1 MLMSPFA
8 LITKEREE
16 ALYMAAFKSEFE
28 VKRLK
33 CAGLDVHKKVIVAA
47 IIDTHPE
54 TLEASYKVKKFST
67 MNDDILAMKDWLL
80 ENNCKDVCMES
91 TGKYWIPVFNTLEP
105 HMDNTVLTHPKY
117 VRAIKGKKTD
127 KRDAK
132 WIANLFRFDIVKS
145 SFIPPS
151 DIRAMRELSRYRL
164 KLSHMATSEKNR
176 YQNSMAIS
184 RIRLDSV
191 LSDPFGKSASAI
203 MGYLLSTETIDDEK
217 VLSMV
222 DGRVKASREDILRSV
237 HGFKI
242 LAEQKFKME
251 HAQPHLDM
259 VNASIAQINSEIN
272 KLCAPYEKEVRNI
285 TTVPGFTS
293 LSASYLIAEIG
304 TDMSV
309 FESDKHFISWC
320 GACPASNN
328 SADRNKSTRIGK
340 GGKYLK
346 PLLIQ
351 CAYAAVKDKKNP
363 YYAVKYKRIAKR
375 RGKKKAIIA
384 IARMMLTSIYH
395 ILEDGTAW
403 LPCDYEEI
411 VHPKPPKKVVLNMQ
425 NVIQFLGEQG
435 ADQEILNLIQQQC
448 AAKTS

>member
-1 MLMSPFA
+1 
-8 LITKEREE
+8 
-16 ALYMAAFKSEFE
+16 MAAFKSEFE

-33 CAGLDVHKKVIVAA
+33 CAGLDVHKSMVVAA

-67 MNDDILAMKDWLL
+67 MNDDILALKDWLL
-80 ENNCKDVCMES
+80 ENGCKDVCMES
-91 TGKYWIPVFNTLEP
+91 TGKYWIPIFNTLEP
-105 HMDNTVLTHPKY
+105 HMDSTVLTHPKY

-145 SFIPPS
+145 SFIPPP

-176 YQNSMAIS
+176 YQNSMTIS

-191 LSDPFGKSASAI
+191 LSDPFGKSASSI
-203 MGYLLSTETIDDEK
+203 MGYLLSTESIDDEK
-217 VLSMV
+217 ILSLV
-222 DGRVKASREDILRSV
+222 DRRVKASREDILRSV
-237 HGFKI
+237 HGFRI

-251 HAQPHLDM
+251 HAQAHLDLI
-259 VNASIAQINSEIN
+259 NTSIMEIN
-272 KLCAPYEKEVRNI
+272 AEMAKLCAPYSQQITNI
-285 TTVPGFTS
+285 CTVPGFTG
-293 LSASYLIAEIG
+293 LSASYLIAEVG

-320 GACPASNN
+320 GLCPDSNRSASK
-328 SADRNKSTRIGK
+328 NKSVRIGK

-346 PLLIQ
+346 PLLVQ
-351 CAYAAVKDKKNP
+351 CAYAAIRSKQNP
-363 YYAVKYKRIAKR
+363 YYGIKYKRIAKR

-395 ILEDGTAW
+395 MLEDGTTW

-411 VHPKPPKKVVLNMQ
+411 VHPKPQKKVVLNMD
-425 NVIQFLGEQG
+425 NVLQFLGEQG
-435 ADQEILNLIQQQC
+435 ADQETIKLLQQQC
-448 AAKTS
+448 AAHIA

>member
-1 MLMSPFA
+1 
-8 LITKEREE
+8 
-16 ALYMAAFKSEFE
+16 MAAFKSGFE

-33 CAGLDVHKKVIVAA
+33 CAGLDVHKKIVVAA
-47 IIDTHPE
+47 IVDTHPE

-67 MNDDILAMKDWLL
+67 MNDDVLAMKDWLL
-80 ENNCKDVCMES
+80 ENGCKDVCMES
-91 TGKYWIPVFNTLEP
+91 TGKYWIPIFNILEP
-105 HMDNTVLTHPKY
+105 HMDNTMLTHPKY

-145 SFIPPS
+145 SFIPPP
-151 DIRAMRELSRYRL
+151 DIRAVRELSRYRL

-176 YQNSMAIS
+176 YQNAMTIS

-203 MGYLLSTETIDDEK
+203 MSYLLSSESIDDEEI
-217 VLSMV
+217 LSRV
-222 DGRVKASREDILRSV
+222 DRRVKASKEDILRSV

-242 LAEQKFKME
+242 LSEQKFKME
-251 HAQPHLDM
+251 HAQAHLDM
-259 VNASIAQINSEIN
+259 INATIQEIN
-272 KLCAPYEKEVRNI
+272 AEIAKLCSPYAEQLANI
-285 TTVPGFTS
+285 CTVPGFTN
-293 LSASYLIAEIG
+293 LSASYLIAETG

-320 GACPASNN
+320 GLCPDSNRSASKNN
-328 SADRNKSTRIGK
+328 STRVGK

-346 PLLIQ
+346 PLLVQ
-351 CAYAAVKDKKNP
+351 CAYAAIRDKKDP
-363 YYAVKYKRIAKR
+363 YYGIKYNRIAKR

-395 ILEDGTAW
+395 MLEDGTAW
-403 LPCDYEEI
+403 LPCDHEEI
-411 VHPKPPKKVVLNMQ
+411 VHPKSPKKVVLNMD
-425 NVIQFLGEQG
+425 NVLQFLGEQG
-435 ADQEILNLIQQQC
+435 ADPETIKILQKQC
-448 AAKTS
+448 AARTA